1 MKIGVSPAQ
10 KQEKI
15 RSGFACAS
23 VATCEV
29 KSVAPSLGHSSL
41 TTCSSIPCFF
51 MIARKAAQLSR
62 PYE

>member
-15 RSGFACAS
+15 RSGLACCSA
-23 VATCEV
+23 ATWAV

-41 TTCSSIPCFF
+41 TTCTSMPYFF
-51 MIARKAAQLSR
+51 MMARNAAQLSR
-62 PYE
+62 P